1 MRMKRIGPLVFLLCL
16 GGCPNSVRDVF
27 SDALLA
33 ELSKLTFPASGNVT
47 VLVINESCDD
57 AFVRVTMQVTG
68 RLAPAQVHLSERT
81 IPSGA
86 TETFIGPDSAE
97 FVIVE
102 SGRPGDAADA
112 LHTRT
117 LVFERDFVA
126 DEIIEIRIPPR
137 ATLILQQPADQTV
150 CEGAPATF
158 AVEADGTGPLS
169 YQWRLDGIVI
179 PGAVEPTL
187 LIETV
192 TVEDAGVYDVVVSN
206 PCVEV
211 ISDPARLAVDTA
223 PTIVQHPV
231 DQAVCEGAPATFTF
245 EADGTAPLSFQWR
258 KGGIDIPSATDDTLT
273 IDPVSID
280 DAASYDVIIQ
290 NLCGSETSA
299 AARLTI
305 DTAPTIA
312 EHPVDQTVCEG
323 ALATFTVEADGTPP
337 LSFQLRKDGLII
349 AEGTGVSLTIGPVTI
364 ADAGSYEVLVSNAC
378 GLAQSRAA
386 VLTVQTDLM
395 IMQQPGDQTVCEGAP
410 ATFTVEADG
419 TPPLSFQWRLDGI
432 DIPGAVEPTLLIEA
446 VTVEDAGVYDVAVS
460 NPCGVVISNPARLTV
475 DTAAVIVQQ
484 PMDETVCDGEP
495 VTFSVVADAS
505 PSPSYQWRKDG
516 EDLPGATDPT
526 LTIDPVTVEDAGLYD
541 VVIQNLCGSET
552 SAAARLTVDTAP
564 EIVQQPMD
572 ATVCAGDAVTF
583 RVVADA
589 LPPPSYQWRLDGQ
602 DILGATDDT
611 LTIDPVTV
619 EDAGLYDVVI
629 QNLCGSETSAAARLT
644 VDTAPVIVQ
653 QPMDATVCDD
663 DPVTFSVVADASP
676 PPSYQWRKD
685 GQDIP
690 DATDPTLTIDPVTF
704 GDAGVYD
711 VVITNLCGVV
721 ISDPALLTVL
731 DCTLLLGD
739 LNCDGQLNG
748 GDIDPFFLALGD
760 PGAYLKAFP
769 NCNPL
774 NGDINCDGALNGG
787 DVDFFFACLGAG
799 GCTCP

>member
-1 MRMKRIGPLVFLLCL
+1 MMRMKRIGPLVFLLCL
-16 GGCPNSVRDVF
+16 GGCPIFPNPTSVRDVIQEGRIPPPIIPP
-27 SDALLA
+27 S
-33 ELSKLTFPASGNVT
+33 ASVT
-47 VLVINESCDD
+47 VRVDNASCVE
-57 AFVRVTMQVTG
+57 ALVRVTMRVGGEQI
-68 RLAPAQVHLSERT
+68 HLSERFVPAGAMET
-81 IPSGA
+81 I
-86 TETFIGPDSAE
+86 IGPDTADI
-97 FVIVE
+97 VIVE
-102 SGRPGDAADA
+102 TERLGDPAGP
-112 LHTRT
+112 LPTQT
-117 LVFERDFVA
+117 LPRSDFPPNG
-126 DEIIEIRIPPR
+126 IIEIRIPPR
-137 ATLILQQPADQTV
+137 PTLILQQPADQTV
-150 CEGAPATF
+150 CEGAPATI

-169 YQWRLDGIVI
+169 FQWRLDGIDI

-258 KGGIDIPSATDDTLT
+258 KDGIDIPSATDDTLT

-280 DAASYDVIIQ
+280 DDASYDVVIQ

-299 AARLTI
+299 AARLTV

-349 AEGTGVSLTIGPVTI
+349 AEGTGASLTIGPVTI

-386 VLTVQTDLM
+386 VLTVQTDL
-395 IMQQPGDQTVCEGAP
+395 IITQQPGDQTVCEGAP
-410 ATFTVEADG
+410 ATFTIEADG

-475 DTAAVIVQQ
+475 DTAPEIVQQ
-484 PMDETVCDGEP
+484 PMAETVCDGEP
-495 VTFSVVADAS
+495 VTFSVVADGS

-564 EIVQQPMD
+564 VIVQQPMD

-589 LPPPSYQWRLDGQ
+589 
-602 DILGATDDT
+602 
-611 LTIDPVTV
+611 
-619 EDAGLYDVVI
+619 
-629 QNLCGSETSAAARLT
+629 
-644 VDTAPVIVQ
+644 
-653 QPMDATVCDD
+653 
-663 DPVTFSVVADASP
+663 SP

-685 GQDIP
+685 GEDIP

-704 GDAGVYD
+704 ADAGVYD

-748 GDIDPFFLALGD
+748 GDIDLFFLALGD